1 MTLRTVPFKSDLRLM
16 VQLEHHPDVIEA
28 GYEQMKTLNTNSRFL
43 HDNLVMLAEKIT
55 STMPEGLEA

>member
-1 MTLRTVPFKSDLRLM
+1 MILVG
-16 VQLEHHPDVIEA
+16 HCHPDVIEA

-55 STMPEGLEA
+55 LTMPEGLDVVYFTNSG